1 MTKSSKPISAGQR
14 LSRIE
19 KSISGLSKLTKIIDH
34 RTSVFETALAT
45 TLKTLTIHINNQA
58 NAVVSDISK
67 MMDKRF
73 TDFSGEID
81 KKLDT
86 KLDQL
91 REDINHDIN
100 ESVMPLV
107 YDHDERIDVL
117 EKTAGIKQKN

>member
-1 MTKSSKPISAGQR
+1 M
-14 LSRIE
+14 SRIE
-19 KSISGLSKLTKIIDH
+19 KSISGLSKLTKTIVH
-34 RTSVFETALAT
+34 KASVFEPALAT
-45 TLKTLTIHINNQA
+45 TQKTLTIHINNQA